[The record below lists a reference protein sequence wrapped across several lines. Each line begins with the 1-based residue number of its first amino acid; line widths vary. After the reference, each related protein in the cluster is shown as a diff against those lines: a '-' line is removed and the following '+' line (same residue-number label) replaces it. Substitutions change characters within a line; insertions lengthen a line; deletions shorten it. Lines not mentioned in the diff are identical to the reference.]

1 MGGGKAGSKEHGEGS
16 HNPYSRLP
24 APCCEWRAVQ
34 LYIAVRDVQTQRVFF
49 FNKQPLTEPTR
60 WYISQGIGHA
70 LVFIRLQKPTA
81 PV

>member
-1 MGGGKAGSKEHGEGS
+1 
-16 HNPYSRLP
+16 
-24 APCCEWRAVQ
+24 VQ